1 MCKIRM
7 NGFTLVFILQKE
19 APKRKLVKE
28 RERERELITQEVLQ
42 IKKAKNCAFTK
53 WHKQAMN
60 YLAWST
66 MPSMSLSQVINCTQ

>member
-1 MCKIRM
+1 MQDKNEWFYTGIYTPK
-7 NGFTLVFILQKE
+7 GSSKKE
-19 APKRKLVKE
+19 ACE

-66 MPSMSLSQVINCTQ
+66 MPSNFV